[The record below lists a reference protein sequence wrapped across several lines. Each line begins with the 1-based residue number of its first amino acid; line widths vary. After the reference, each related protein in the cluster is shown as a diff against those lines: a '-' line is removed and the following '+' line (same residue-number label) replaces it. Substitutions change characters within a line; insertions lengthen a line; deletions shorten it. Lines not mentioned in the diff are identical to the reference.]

1 MKNKNISIVW
11 WKEKFKTDLNY
22 SEYNFV
28 VVKLRTGLY
37 YIKNLLNNIDI
48 YFDDLNYDNILNF
61 QKINKDDKFLND
73 KNILNIYNESLF
85 KLNEIN
91 KETFFY

>member
-1 MKNKNISIVW
+1 MKNKNISIVC
-11 WKEKFKTDLNY
+11 WKEKFKSDLNY

-48 YFDDLNYDNILNF
+48 YFDDLNYDNRIF
-61 QKINKDDKFLND
+61 I
-73 KNILNIYNESLF
+73 
-85 KLNEIN
+85 
-91 KETFFY
+91 